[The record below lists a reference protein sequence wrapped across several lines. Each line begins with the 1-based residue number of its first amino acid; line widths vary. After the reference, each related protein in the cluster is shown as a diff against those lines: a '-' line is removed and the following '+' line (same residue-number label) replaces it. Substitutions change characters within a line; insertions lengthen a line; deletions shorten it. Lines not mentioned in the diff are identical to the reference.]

1 MFSVAIIITHKEL
14 QMKPEF
20 GDPWKQVISFNKNIM
35 YRNKIIVFR
44 KTVYTKKKK
53 KTLIFSGLGILF
65 FTYLCLFSTSPTR
78 VESRDIFQSVIHT
91 QIWYHAWHTI
101 GTQ

>member
-20 GDPWKQVISFNKNIM
+20 GDPWKQVISFNKNVM

-53 KTLIFSGLGILF
+53 TDFLWTGNPLFYLLVFIF
-65 FTYLCLFSTSPTR
+65 YLSN
-78 VESRDIFQSVIHT
+78 
-91 QIWYHAWHTI
+91 
-101 GTQ
+101 

>member
-53 KTLIFSGLGILF
+53 KHTDFLWTGNPLFYLLVFIF
-65 FTYLCLFSTSPTR
+65 YLSN
-78 VESRDIFQSVIHT
+78 
-91 QIWYHAWHTI
+91 
-101 GTQ
+101 